1 MRLVL
6 SLVTLAGLVALAGP
20 PASASFEVS
29 AVAADPKPANNRL
42 LLVTHSGGF
51 IHDSVG
57 VAEDVLKATGPQNGF
72 DVTCWRFTGDPDKK
86 VKAGG
91 KKGEPAAETT
101 WLERYSGE
109 FRAKTGYTVGKE
121 NIGRL
126 NKDTLKNFDCVLFFT
141 TGSKRNGQSPL
152 TDEELADLLEW
163 VKAGGAFAGTHCATD
178 TLYDTPYGDLVGGFF
193 VNHPWHQKIKL
204 KVEDAKHPAAAG
216 FETGAEITD
225 EIYQFTDSPYSRE
238 KLRIILSVD
247 NSSIDTNHKLVTRK
261 DKDFA
266 IAWCQEYGKGKSFYT
281 SLGHRKEVWKDER
294 FRKHLFGGLKWAV
307 GLVPGDAT
315 PSGKK

>member
-1 MRLVL
+1 MRLAL
-6 SLVTLAGLVALAGP
+6 SLLTAAGLTALAASS
-20 PASASFEVS
+20 PAAEPQPQS
-29 AVAADPKPANNRL
+29 KNKRL

-57 VAEDVLKATGPQNGF
+57 VAEDTLKDIGPKNGF
-72 DVTCWRFTGDPDKK
+72 DVTCWRFTGDPEKK
-86 VKAGG
+86 VKAAA
-91 KKGEPAAETT
+91 KKGEPAKDTT
-101 WLERYSGE
+101 WLERYSDE

-121 NIGRL
+121 NIGRI

-152 TDEELADLLEW
+152 TDDELKDLMEW

-178 TLYDTPYGDLVGGFF
+178 TLYDTPYGALVGGFF

-204 KVEDAKHPAAAG
+204 TVEDSKHPAAAG
-216 FETGAEITD
+216 FATGAEITD

-238 KLRIILSVD
+238 KLHIILSVD
-247 NSSIDTNHKLVTRK
+247 NSSIDTNKKDVVRK

-266 IAWCQEYGKGKSFYT
+266 VAWCQEYGKGKSFYT

-294 FRKHLFGGLKWAV
+294 FQKHLIGGLKWAT
-307 GLVPGDAT
+307 GEVPGDAT
-315 PSGKK
+315 PSAKK

>member
-1 MRLVL
+1 MRTVL
-6 SLVTLAGLVALAGP
+6 SLIAAVALTALAATT
-20 PASASFEVS
+20 PAAELQG
-29 AVAADPKPANNRL
+29 KNKRL

-57 VAEDVLKATGPQNGF
+57 VAEDVLKEIGPKNGF

-86 VKAGG
+86 VKYSP
-91 KKGEPAAETT
+91 KKGEPAKEVP
-101 WLERYSGE
+101 WLERYSDE

-121 NIGRL
+121 NIGRV

-141 TGSKRNGQSPL
+141 TGSKRNQQSPL
-152 TDEELADLLEW
+152 TDEELADLIDW

-178 TLYDTPYGDLVGGFF
+178 TLYDTPYGELVGAYFDL
-193 VNHPWHQKIKL
+193 HPWHQKIKVT
-204 KVEDAKHPAAAG
+204 VEDAKHPAADG
-216 FETGAEITD
+216 FATGAEITD
-225 EIYQFTDSPYSRE
+225 EIYQFGATPYSRE
-238 KLRIILSVD
+238 KLHIILSVD
-247 NSSIDTNHKLVTRK
+247 NSSIDTNKKDVHRK

-266 IAWCQEYGKGKSFYT
+266 IAWCHEYGKGKSFYT

-294 FRKHLFGGLKWAV
+294 FQKHLLGGLKWAT
-307 GLVPGDAT
+307 GQLAGDAT